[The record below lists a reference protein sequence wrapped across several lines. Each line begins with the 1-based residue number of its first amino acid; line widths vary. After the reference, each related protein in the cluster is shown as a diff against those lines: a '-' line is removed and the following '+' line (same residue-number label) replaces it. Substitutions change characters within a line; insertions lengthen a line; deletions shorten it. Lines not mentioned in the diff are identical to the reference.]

1 MQKTKGG
8 EEYLANIS
16 KDSPARKILESE
28 IKHKPN
34 FDKDEVQQQLTNKRL
49 LRKYFVPPE
58 ANWGP
63 KARATGGK
71 KEKKKEQ
78 PTETDEVKE

>member
-1 MQKTKGG
+1 MVYDIFKEFKMQKTKGG

-34 FDKDEVQQQLTNKRL
+34 FDKDEV
-49 LRKYFVPPE
+49 
-58 ANWGP
+58 
-63 KARATGGK
+63 
-71 KEKKKEQ
+71 
-78 PTETDEVKE
+78 